1 MFSTFDDIFI
11 FSKTFEEHI
20 EHIKQV
26 LSIFKEYKLKIN
38 IEKCH
43 FMQTKVDVLGHKISN
58 KGLSPQDSNIEVIKA
73 YKKPTNV
80 HESISFLG
88 IIWYYRKFIINTQR
102 YLFFCVNYYRRMYHI
117 TEKKNNKR
125 ALSTLKK
132 Y

>member
-88 IIWYYRKFIINTQR
+88 II
-102 YLFFCVNYYRRMYHI
+102 
-117 TEKKNNKR
+117 
-125 ALSTLKK
+125 
-132 Y
+132 